1 MTLKNKRLWQLNKDY
16 PTLQRWF
23 KEHNWESPIPKN
35 VLPKLGIIVE
45 DVCAAGLHFDSS
57 SKLGVMYGIF
67 SNPNVSKLT
76 LFKEMKN
83 CIEGIKELG
92 IKKKLNYIYTITG
105 EKSLHKLYEKHLSL
119 TIREKMVK
127 SYIIDLHNTNKNLDW
142 ISE

>member
-1 MTLKNKRLWQLNKDY
+1 
-16 PTLQRWF
+16 
-23 KEHNWESPIPKN
+23 
-35 VLPKLGIIVE
+35 
-45 DVCAAGLHFDSS
+45 
-57 SKLGVMYGIF
+57 
-67 SNPNVSKLT
+67 
-76 LFKEMKN
+76 MKN